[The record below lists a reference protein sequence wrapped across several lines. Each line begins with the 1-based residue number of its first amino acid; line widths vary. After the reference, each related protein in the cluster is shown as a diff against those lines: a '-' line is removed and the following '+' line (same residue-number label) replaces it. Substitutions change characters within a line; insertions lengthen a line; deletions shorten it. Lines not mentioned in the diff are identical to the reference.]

1 MNGLVCAC
9 CGTRLSLNVKHIFAV
24 NEKFVAF
31 FVGRA
36 DVKYHKIH
44 YSVVVVVEKDVPCE
58 NTEES
63 R

>member
-1 MNGLVCAC
+1 M
-9 CGTRLSLNVKHIFAV
+9 
-24 NEKFVAF
+24 
-31 FVGRA
+31 GRV

-44 YSVVVVVEKDVPCE
+44 YSVVVVVVEEDVSCE